1 MNTPTRDRPVEATDI
16 PPEIPGVKET
26 LWADMIVLRPRLVR
40 FALSLARNRDEAED
54 LVQATYAR
62 AIERIDQYRLGTRLV
77 GWLFS
82 ILNSIWVNQV
92 RAANVRHRHAE
103 DTRLA
108 AVEIEHPWPGLEAR
122 QSLAKVRRRFAD
134 LPEDQ
139 RAALMLIAVEG
150 LSYREASDILNVP
163 TGTLASR
170 LARARYTLRAALDPE
185 GRDG

>member
-1 MNTPTRDRPVEATDI
+1 MIPSTRDRPVEETDA
-16 PPEIPGVKET
+16 PPELSGVKEN
-26 LWADMIVLRPRLVR
+26 LWADMIVLRPQLLR

-92 RAANVRHRHAE
+92 RATEVRHRHAE

-108 AVEIEHPWPGLEAR
+108 AVETDQTWPGLVAR
-122 QSLAKVRRRFAD
+122 QSLAKVRRQVAI

-163 TGTLASR
+163 MGTLASR
-170 LARARYTLRAALDPE
+170 LARARYALRAALDLE
-185 GRDG
+185 GRVQ

>member
-1 MNTPTRDRPVEATDI
+1 MEESDI
-16 PPEIPGVKET
+16 PPESPGVRET
-26 LWADMIVLRPRLVR
+26 LWADMIVLRPRLLR

-92 RAANVRHRHAE
+92 RSADVRHRHAE
-103 DTRLA
+103 YTRLA
-108 AVEIEHPWPGLEAR
+108 VVETEHPWPGLEAR
-122 QSLAKVRRRFAD
+122 QSLARVRRRVAE

-163 TGTLASR
+163 MGTLASR

-185 GRDG
+185 GRDP

>member
-1 MNTPTRDRPVEATDI
+1 MNASTHDRPPEERDI
-16 PPEIPGVKET
+16 PPAIAGVKET
-26 LWADMIVLRPRLVR
+26 LWPDMVVLRPRLVR

-108 AVEIEHPWPGLEAR
+108 GVETEQPWPGLEAR
-122 QSLAKVRRRFAD
+122 QSLAKVRRRVAK

-163 TGTLASR
+163 MGTLASR
-170 LARARYTLRAALDPE
+170 LARARYSLRAALDLE
-185 GRDG
+185 GRVQ

>member
-1 MNTPTRDRPVEATDI
+1 
-16 PPEIPGVKET
+16 
-26 LWADMIVLRPRLVR
+26 VLRPRLLR

-62 AIERIDQYRLGTRLV
+62 AIERFDQYRLGSRLI

-92 RAANVRHRHAE
+92 RSADVRRRHA
-103 DTRLA
+103 DYARLA
-108 AVEIEHPWPGLEAR
+108 AVESDHPWPGLEAR
-122 QSLAKVRRRFAD
+122 QSLAKVRQRVAE

-163 TGTLASR
+163 MGTLASR

-185 GRDG
+185 GRDP